1 MRNNGLVPTIFIN
14 YRVHDQAGY
23 AALLDRE
30 LARRF
35 GPDAVFRASRSI
47 RPGDDFVEEILRNVR
62 RCAVLL
68 AVIGPGWAEAGRSK
82 GNGGIDWARLEIS
95 EALASGVRVI
105 PVLVEDASMPVEAE
119 LSDDVAALAR
129 CQYLR
134 LHHRSIETGI
144 AQLVAEL
151 QRLVPQL
158 SAGRDGPGDVAESEV
173 RSYRLPSLPATGC
186 RIGVVGGSIRR
197 VRFADIWVNSEN
209 TDMEMPRFAEFSVSS
224 IIRYWGAL
232 RDHTGRVIADV
243 IADELAERVGERR
256 PVAAGTA
263 FVTGSGWLAD
273 SHNVRYVI
281 HVAAVQGEPGTGFR
295 QVPDIGGCVT
305 NALVEAERLT
315 YADPPARTI
324 VFPLLG
330 TGVGGAPVR
339 PTVRALLGAAVDYI
353 SARPD
358 TALRAI
364 YFLAY
369 TDRELAEVEDVLRE
383 MPRLVR
389 IHEST

>member
-1 MRNNGLVPTIFIN
+1 VRNNGGVPTIFIN

-47 RPGDDFVEEILRNVR
+47 RPGDDFVREILRNVR
-62 RCAVLL
+62 TASVLL

-82 GNGGIDWARLEIS
+82 VNGTVDWVRLEIA
-95 EALASGVRVI
+95 EALMSGVRVI
-105 PVLVEDASMPVEAE
+105 PILVEDANMPIEAE
-119 LSDDVAALAR
+119 LPDDIAALAR

-144 AQLVAEL
+144 AQVVTDLR
-151 QRLVPQL
+151 RLVPQL
-158 SAGRDGPGDVAESEV
+158 RGDHDPHNDVAESDV
-173 RSYRLPSLPATGC
+173 RRYRLSGAASSC
-186 RIGVVGGSIRR
+186 RIGLVSGSIRR
-197 VRFADIWVNSEN
+197 VRFADVWVNSEN
-209 TDMEMPRFAEFSVSS
+209 TDMEMPRYAEFSVSS

-232 RDHTGRVIADV
+232 RDHTGRVITDV
-243 IADELAERVGERR
+243 IADELAERVGARR
-256 PVAAGTA
+256 PVAAGAA
-263 FVTGSGWLAD
+263 FVTGSGWLAE

-281 HVAAVQGEPGTGFR
+281 HVAAVQGVPGTGFR

-315 YADPPARTI
+315 HADPPAHSI
-324 VFPLLG
+324 LFPLLG
-330 TGVGGAPVR
+330 TGVGGAAIR
-339 PTVRALLGAAVDYI
+339 PTARALLDAAVDFI
-353 SARPD
+353 TSRPD
-358 TALRAI
+358 TSLRTI

-369 TDRELAEVEDVLRE
+369 TESELAEVEDVLRE
-383 MPRLVR
+383 MPRMLPLD
-389 IHEST
+389 EST